1 MKGRDP
7 QIMVK
12 TAAAVSLLALA
23 FLAVAWHATKAGE
36 RSVLSGDSFVDS
48 FLRASKNS
56 MLARR
61 GKVKAWHKQIE
72 KGGLFARM
80 HALERHDKA
89 AKKAWRNKALASI
102 TEPSSKD
109 MIKQLESMQARY
121 PLSTGTK
128 QRFVVWTRKLD
139 ASFHLFSRK

>member
-1 MKGRDP
+1 
-7 QIMVK
+7 MVK

-23 FLAVAWHATKAGE
+23 FLAVAWHATKEGE

-56 MLARR
+56 VLARR

-72 KGGLFARM
+72 KGGLLARM

-109 MIKQLESMQARY
+109 MIKQLESMQ
-121 PLSTGTK
+121 
-128 QRFVVWTRKLD
+128 TR
-139 ASFHLFSRK
+139 AEGGSSFKEAVSNLERKAD